1 MTVKVLIV
9 DDEAPIRRL
18 VMRILSHRGYE
29 CHAVDSAEAA
39 RRSLAN
45 AKADLLISDI
55 RMPGESGIDLIRSI
69 IHEHP
74 QMAILMVSGMD
85 NVDVIDAVIDI
96 GVDGYITKPFESNQL
111 RVGAEL
117 ALSHRR
123 LSMESDRHRHS
134 LERIVTERTR
144 ELEQTVDDL
153 TESEAEFRAIAEN
166 AQDAIIKIDD
176 RGHVTYWN
184 GSAEGIF
191 GYAATEVVGKSLH
204 QLISPSR
211 YLDEIRR
218 AMEHFRQTGEGSS
231 MGNIVE
237 LTAKNKNGKEF
248 PVELS
253 IASFRLNGAWHAIGI
268 VRNIT
273 ARKQMED
280 RLVLKNKKLEATQT
294 NLETQN
300 RQLEKLHKELQRAQ
314 QQTLQQE
321 KMASIGQLAAGVA
334 HEINNPTGFVSSNL
348 RSLQGYLED
357 LFRLIDAY
365 ENLRSVLEINPS
377 LEVASAEIAERLTEI
392 GRIVADIDLE
402 FLASDALDLIKESRE
417 GTERIKKIVIDLK
430 DFAHPGQ
437 QKCLIAEI
445 NHNLESVL
453 NIVWNELRYKAVV
466 HKNFGELPPVE
477 CYPQQLNQ
485 VFMNLLVN
493 AGQAMEAMG
502 EIHITTRADG
512 DGVVIEIRDTGC
524 GIPKANLQHIFD
536 PFFTTKPV
544 GKGTGLGLNVAYNI
558 VKKHGGAITAVS
570 QPGEGTVFTIRLPL
584 VLPESDP
591 AEDGDTAHE
600 TGETHGRQA
609 S

>member
-9 DDEAPIRRL
+9 DDEAAIRRL
-18 VMRILSHRGYE
+18 IMRTLSHRGYE

-39 RRSLAN
+39 RQSLAN

-55 RMPGESGIDLIRSI
+55 RMPGESGIDLIRST

-85 NVDVIDAVIDI
+85 NDDVIDAVIDI
-96 GVDGYITKPFESNQL
+96 GVDGYITKPFETNQL

-123 LSMESDRHRHS
+123 LSMESDRHRHN

-144 ELEQTVDDL
+144 ELEQTVEYL

-176 RGHVTYWN
+176 RGHITYWN

-191 GYAATEVVGKSLH
+191 GYAATEAVGKSLH

-211 YLDEIRR
+211 YLSVIRR
-218 AMEHFRQTGEGSS
+218 AMEHFRQTGKGSS
-231 MGNIVE
+231 IGNIVE
-237 LTAKNKNGKEF
+237 LTAKNKDGNEF

-253 IASFRLNGAWHAIGI
+253 IASFSLNGTWHAIGI
-268 VRNIT
+268 VRDIT

-280 RLVLKNKKLEATQT
+280 RLVLKNKKLKATQA
-294 NLETQN
+294 NLEAQN
-300 RQLEKLHKELQRAQ
+300 RELEKLHKELQRAQ
-314 QQTLQQE
+314 QQTMQQE

-357 LFRLIDAY
+357 LFQLIDAY
-365 ENLRSVLEINPS
+365 EKLRSVLEVNPY
-377 LEVASAEIAERLTEI
+377 LESVSEEITERLKTI
-392 GRIVADIDLE
+392 GQIVADIDLE
-402 FLASDALDLIKESRE
+402 FLASDAVDLIKESRE

-437 QKCLIAEI
+437 QKYLIADI

-453 NIVWNELRYKAVV
+453 NIVWNELKYKAVV
-466 HKNFGELPPVE
+466 HKNLGELPPVE

-493 AGQAMEAMG
+493 AGQALEAMG
-502 EIHITTRADG
+502 EIYITTRADG
-512 DGVVIEIRDTGC
+512 DEVVIEIRDTGC
-524 GIPKANLQHIFD
+524 GIPKANLRRIFD

-570 QPGEGTVFTIRLPL
+570 QAGKGTAFTIRLPL
-584 VLPESDP
+584 VLPTSES